1 MLAHETAAA
10 ASGWF
15 LQHAFLIPVIP
26 AIAFA
31 VIILFGKKLPM
42 QGSEVGIV
50 SMIAGETGGINPR
63 RTIQCRN
70 TEPGIIG
77 EAGTACLLPVKGRLD
92 AGIVCEGIA
101 ILYRIGQ
108 RAKGRQRD
116 KLHVQSRE
124 RVQHLPYFPLV
135 LRRNYD
141 LFHISRPT
149 FHTSSPPRIS
159 F

>member
-50 SMIAGETGGINPR
+50 SMIASLVIA
-63 RTIQCRN
+63 
-70 TEPGIIG
+70 
-77 EAGTACLLPVKGRLD
+77 AGTAYQWIDYVGSTEHAEPVIRSW
-92 AGIVCEGIA
+92 VWW
-101 ILYRIGQ
+101 
-108 RAKGRQRD
+108 
-116 KLHVQSRE
+116 QSGGAE
-124 RVQHLPYFPLV
+124 FG
-135 LRRNYD
+135 
-141 LFHISRPT
+141 S
-149 FHTSSPPRIS
+149 
-159 F
+159 